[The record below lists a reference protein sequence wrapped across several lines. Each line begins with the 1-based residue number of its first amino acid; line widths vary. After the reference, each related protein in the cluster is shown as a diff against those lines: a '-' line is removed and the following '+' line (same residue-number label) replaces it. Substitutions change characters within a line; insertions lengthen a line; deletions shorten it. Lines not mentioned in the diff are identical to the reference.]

1 MQRIRRIILL
11 FLVVFLLSSLTR
23 SLGEYQNN
31 QLFYQKSRAEF
42 EKEQNLNKELQTKLI
57 KSKDI
62 HQFEKI
68 VRDKLDLHKKDEY
81 VLIIP
86 NPTPTVNI
94 PTPTPLPPVSQWVEI
109 LL

>member
-1 MQRIRRIILL
+1 MQRLRRIVLL
-11 FLVVFLLSSLTR
+11 LLVVFLISSLTK
-23 SLGEYQNN
+23 SIGEYHNN
-31 QLFYQKSRAEF
+31 QQFYQKSRAEF

-68 VRDKLDLHKKDEY
+68 VRDKLDLHKRDEY

-86 NPTPTVNI
+86 NPTPTVII
-94 PTPTPLPPVSQWVEI
+94 PTPTPLPAVYQWAEI